1 MNVAL
6 LPDPFSQFFDNDG
19 AVLAGGKL
27 FSYAAGSTTP
37 QATYTD
43 STGTSANTNPVILD
57 SSGRASVWLAGLTYK
72 LVLQDASGVQIWSQ
86 DGVSSVSLAQLQ
98 ANDSFAS
105 ITVSGDATIG
115 GNLTVDGTITAASG
129 EYTGTLTVDGN
140 LTAASAAVTGN
151 ASVGGTLTIAT
162 SAVTGDETVGGDFTV
177 TGATALNGDVQIGGV
192 ELPDYITALIPALT
206 AIAGNLIITNIST
219 SGGWVIFTFGAGAG
233 TLIKIAIGAGQGGNG
248 YTITPPSGFD
258 TTNFLAMA
266 AFATVSA
273 TPGNELLNIAT
284 SISVATITVT
294 ASDTEGH
301 NFDATASWVAVAWL
315 TGGS

>member
-1 MNVAL
+1 M
-6 LPDPFSQFFDNDG
+6 PIPRQQFFTING
-19 AVLAGGKL
+19 VPLAGGFL
-27 FSYAAGSTTP
+27 YTYAAGTTTP
-37 QATYTD
+37 QATYQD
-43 STGTSANTNPVILD
+43 ANGSAANTNPIVLD
-57 SSGRASVWLAGLTYK
+57 SGGFANVWLAALTYK
-72 LVLQDASGVQIWSQ
+72 IVAQDSNGVEQWSQ
-86 DGVSSVSLAQLQ
+86 DNVSAVSLAELQ

-115 GNLTVDGTITAASG
+115 GDLTVDGTITAASG
-129 EYTGTLTVDGN
+129 EYTGTLAVDGN
-140 LTAASAAVTGN
+140 LTAASEAVTGN

-177 TGATALNGDVQIGGV
+177 TGATALNGDVQINGV

-206 AIAGNLIITNIST
+206 AIAGNLIIPNIST
-219 SGGWVIFTFGAGAG
+219 SGGWVIFTLGAGAG